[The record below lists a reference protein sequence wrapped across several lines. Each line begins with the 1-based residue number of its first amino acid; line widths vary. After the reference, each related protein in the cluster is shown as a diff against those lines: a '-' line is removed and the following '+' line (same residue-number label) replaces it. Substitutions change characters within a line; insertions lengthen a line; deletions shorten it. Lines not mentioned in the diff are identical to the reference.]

1 MLHVTQTGN
10 IIPSLKIKTR
20 RSLRT
25 QIFVPHVFSV
35 TYLLLKEIYDEITPR
50 LGRDWVNKFKKN
62 NRPD

>member
-35 TYLLLKEIYDEITPR
+35 TYLLLKEICDGITF
-50 LGRDWVNKFKKN
+50 G
-62 NRPD
+62 PDSEETDK